1 MIGLPPSEDGAVQST
16 VTWPS
21 PGTALTPVGATGTV
35 AGVTEF
41 DGTEAGLSPT
51 AFVATTV
58 KV

>member
-1 MIGLPPSEDGAVQST
+1 MALPPSEDGAVQLT
-16 VTWPS
+16 AAWPS
-21 PGTALTPVGATGTV
+21 PAIALTPVGAPGTA

-41 DGTEAGLSPT
+41 DGPEAGLSPI